1 MWYVVTNVPEQLVTA
16 VFRVAVKRHFRVP
29 SEHLVTTYLTSPS
42 LVPEYQKYSPPPKYQ
57 IQSTYKYDY
66 L

>member
-16 VFRVAVKRHFRVP
+16 IFRVAVKVYFRVP

-42 LVPEYQKYSPPPKYQ
+42 LVPEYQKSSPPKKCQ
-57 IQSTYKYDY
+57 I
-66 L
+66 